1 MDNQKIK
8 TSIIGTGHLGTI
20 HCRLLKKNPLAE
32 FVGIYDK
39 DDEKAKQI
47 SQELNIKKFNTIEEL
62 LQYSE
67 AVFIVVPT
75 TLHFEIAKKCLEH
88 DKHCFIEKPVTSTTQ
103 QAKELLNIEK
113 NKPYLTIQVGHIERF
128 NPTIETLIKNPIS
141 PLFIESHRLSQF
153 KLRAIDVSV
162 IHDLMIHDIDLVLW
176 LVNSPIKSID
186 ANGVKVVTNTIDI
199 ANARI
204 KFENGTVANLTSS
217 RISAKPMRK
226 MRFFQKSGYFS
237 LDFTTPS
244 IEIFK
249 LTKELPSTSNTENI
263 ATMLGGIEEL
273 KLNKHIIFEKPRIT
287 PSNAIQEEQTSFLTS
302 IINKKVP
309 MVSLIEG
316 YRALEVA
323 EEISNQINNSCQ

>member
-1 MDNQKIK
+1 M
-8 TSIIGTGHLGTI
+8 
-20 HCRLLKKNPLAE
+20 
-32 FVGIYDK
+32 
-39 DDEKAKQI
+39 
-47 SQELNIKKFNTIEEL
+47 

-273 KLNKHIIFEKPRIT
+273 KLNKHIIFEKPIIT